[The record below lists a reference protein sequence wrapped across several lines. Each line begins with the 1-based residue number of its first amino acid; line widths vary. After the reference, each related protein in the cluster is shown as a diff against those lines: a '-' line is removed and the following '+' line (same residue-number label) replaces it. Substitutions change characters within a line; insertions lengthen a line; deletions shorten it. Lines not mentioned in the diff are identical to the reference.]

1 MITRVILLASLVG
14 CGGETGFQS
23 GTGDNATTDAT
34 GKMEVYPSEL
44 VWTDLSVGIAESQYL
59 KITSTGD
66 EPLRVY
72 DISVVS
78 SAQGQFYMEP
88 VDEFEL
94 EKGHSQEF
102 SVKCT
107 LAALEEAVGELR
119 IKSSDPDQLDLRLTL
134 TADPAASGDTA
145 DTGGDSGT

>member
-14 CGGETGFQS
+14 CGGETGFQN
-23 GTGDNATTDAT
+23 GTGDNATTDAS

-44 VWTDLSVGIAESQYL
+44 VWTDLEVGIAESQYM
-59 KITSTGD
+59 KITSAGD

-72 DISVVS
+72 DINVVS
-78 SAQGQFYMEP
+78 TAQGQFYMEP

-94 EKGHSQEF
+94 EKGHTEEF

-107 LAALEEAVGELR
+107 LAEAAEAVGELR

-134 TADPAASGDTA
+134 TAEPAEGGETG
-145 DTGGDSGT
+145 DTGGDTAS